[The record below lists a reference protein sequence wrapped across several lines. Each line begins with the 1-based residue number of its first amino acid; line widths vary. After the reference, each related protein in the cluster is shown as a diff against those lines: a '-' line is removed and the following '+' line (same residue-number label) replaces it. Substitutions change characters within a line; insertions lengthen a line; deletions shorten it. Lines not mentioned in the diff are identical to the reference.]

1 MKAGFV
7 EKLIG
12 RLGKIGPEDVQNYFL
27 RLAEEKGFLE
37 TVFNSIQEGIIVTD
51 AKGRITYLNDAAC
64 QLFGL
69 EAEESIGK
77 RLDERV
83 RGLDWSALSRSEGPI
98 SRDME
103 IFYPSNRFINFYSVP
118 LVIERAAN
126 ASSINIDKID
136 ISGEQVGHAI
146 ILRDITES
154 RRTEQQTIESERLNA
169 LTLLAAGVA
178 HEIGNPLNSL
188 NIHLQLIEREA
199 RKLDGT
205 KGAELQESVEV
216 ARAEINRLDSIISQF
231 LRAIR
236 PTRPQLP
243 PENINA
249 IVEEA
254 VRFLAPAI
262 KNRDIVVEQ
271 ELRSH
276 LPLLELDRDQIKQ
289 AFYNVIKNSF
299 EAMKSRG
306 ILRIRTD
313 MDESHVIVRFTDTGG
328 GISAENL
335 SRVFEPYFTT
345 KTSGTGLGL
354 LIVRRIV
361 REHGGEF
368 SIEQK
373 LWGDPVLGYHLI
385 NIFLHGFAAI
395 VLLQILLRLKVP
407 GAWLAAGLFALHPI
421 QVESVAWISEIKNT
435 LSGLFFF
442 CSILAYLNFD
452 QNRSRV
458 AYFGSL
464 ALFLFGLMCKTAI
477 APLPAIILAV
487 LWWRRGR
494 LRLRDDVV
502 PSLPFFGLGI
512 GAGLF
517 TAWVERNFVGAHGT
531 VFQLSIL
538 QRCLIAARDFWFYLF
553 KLLWP
558 VKLTFIYPRWQISS
572 AVWWQ
577 YLFPLALIL
586 LLAVLWQLRKN
597 FRAPLAAAL
606 VFLGLLFPAL
616 GFINVYPF
624 IYSFVA
630 DHFQYLACFGP
641 LTFVVA
647 GIMMAVDSAVS
658 E

>member
-12 RLGKIGPEDVQNYFL
+12 RLGKIGPEEVQNYFL
-27 RLAEEKGFLE
+27 RLAQEKGFLE

-51 AKGRITYLNDAAC
+51 SKGRITYLNDAAC

-69 EAEESIGK
+69 EAEDSLGK

-83 RGLDWSALSRSEGPI
+83 RGLDWNALSREGAV

-103 IFYPSNRFINFYSVP
+103 IFYPTNRFINFYSVP
-118 LVIERAAN
+118 LVIERQDFVAGDAVPSPGSATAAT
-126 ASSINIDKID
+126 
-136 ISGEQVGHAI
+136 GERVGHAI

-199 RKLDGT
+199 RKLDGA

-236 PTRPQLP
+236 PTRPQLR
-243 PENINA
+243 PENINT

-254 VRFLAPAI
+254 VRFFALEI
-262 KNRDIVVEQ
+262 KDRDIVVEQ
-271 ELRSH
+271 ELRSD

-289 AFYNVIKNSF
+289 AFYNVIKNGF

-313 MDESHVIVRFTDTGG
+313 LDESHVIVRFTDTGG

-361 REHGGEF
+361 REHGGEL
-368 SIEQK
+368 SIESSEGKGLTLTIRLPHIDRRVRMLEAGDSSSK
-373 LWGDPVLGYHLI
+373 L
-385 NIFLHGFAAI
+385 
-395 VLLQILLRLKVP
+395 
-407 GAWLAAGLFALHPI
+407 
-421 QVESVAWISEIKNT
+421 
-435 LSGLFFF
+435 
-442 CSILAYLNFD
+442 
-452 QNRSRV
+452 
-458 AYFGSL
+458 
-464 ALFLFGLMCKTAI
+464 
-477 APLPAIILAV
+477 
-487 LWWRRGR
+487 
-494 LRLRDDVV
+494 
-502 PSLPFFGLGI
+502 
-512 GAGLF
+512 
-517 TAWVERNFVGAHGT
+517 
-531 VFQLSIL
+531 
-538 QRCLIAARDFWFYLF
+538 
-553 KLLWP
+553 
-558 VKLTFIYPRWQISS
+558 S
-572 AVWWQ
+572 A
-577 YLFPLALIL
+577 
-586 LLAVLWQLRKN
+586 
-597 FRAPLAAAL
+597 
-606 VFLGLLFPAL
+606 
-616 GFINVYPF
+616 
-624 IYSFVA
+624 S
-630 DHFQYLACFGP
+630 
-641 LTFVVA
+641 
-647 GIMMAVDSAVS
+647 
-658 E
+658 